1 MLLTRSPLI
10 NGARTASSFDLH
22 VLSTPPAF
30 VLSQDQTLR
39 TKTKTSKPRKTH
51 HTTTAQQAIPT
62 KNNSKTKNRH
72 KKQTHYRVH
81 KQHPTPNH
89 NTPQQS
95 TTTRQ
100 GNHHNPTTRAAATKH
115 KPTHPHP
122 PTSNPHNVTPTT
134 PHTTHST
141 DSQPNPPPQATT
153 PPNTHHMTH
162 RPLATHKSSTPQHSG
177 ADRTRRDAFRRA
189 TQGHCASPQQDG
201 RHQQATPDQQG
212 APDQMVRGSF
222 STIEAR
228 QGSQT
233 RPKAKNPS

>member
-1 MLLTRSPLI
+1 MTGVQTCALPIS
-10 NGARTASSFDLH
+10 
-22 VLSTPPAF
+22 PPAF

-89 NTPQQS
+89 NTQKG

-134 PHTTHST
+134 LPANPKQTRHLAPFRQPLHTT
-141 DSQPNPPPQATT
+141 QITT
-153 PPNTHHMTH
+153 SKGQN
-162 RPLATHKSSTPQHSG
+162 KIG
-177 ADRTRRDAFRRA
+177 RA
-189 TQGHCASPQQDG
+189 H
-201 RHQQATPDQQG
+201 
-212 APDQMVRGSF
+212 V
-222 STIEAR
+222 
-228 QGSQT
+228 
-233 RPKAKNPS
+233 